1 MMIKRKII
9 VSGANGF
16 IGSHVLLQGIKLFP
30 NYQWIATSANAQKA
44 VSKPWFKKVEFIPY
58 DYLSPK
64 TEIPF
69 SFAEHDVFIHSA
81 WGYLPFFKKEEHLTV
96 ELPSQKN
103 FLQKCIEKGL
113 KNLTVLGTCY
123 EYGMQ
128 EGCLNE
134 EKNPHQAV
142 IPYPKAKV
150 KLYEWLKE
158 RYPNVNLTWMR
169 LFYMYGEGQS
179 EKSLIPQL
187 EKALAENR
195 PAFDMSKGDQ
205 IRDYQKV
212 EEMAEKIVR
221 IAMLGENNGIVN
233 ICSGKPITILELV
246 KNYLKEKNKSI
257 TLNTGVY
264 PYPDYEPFAFWGCP
278 EKMNK
283 LLQKS
288 S

>member
-1 MMIKRKII
+1 MKRKIL

-16 IGSHVLLQGIKLFP
+16 IGTHILLQGIKLFP
-30 NYQWIATSANAQKA
+30 HNQWIATSANSEKA
-44 VSKPWFKKVEFIPY
+44 KTKLWYDKVEFIPY
-58 DYLSPK
+58 DYHLNPL
-64 TEIPF
+64 EFPF
-69 SFAEHDVFIHSA
+69 RFSEQDILIHSA
-81 WGYLPFFKKEEHLTV
+81 WGFLPFFKKEEHLTV
-96 ELPSQKN
+96 ELFAQQN
-103 FLQKCIEKGL
+103 FLKKCLENGL
-113 KNLTVLGTCY
+113 QNLTVLGTCY